1 MTYEQIF
8 ALFLETRA
16 QIQTLTEKT
25 DRQIAETGKQIQ
37 VLTEKTDWQ
46 LAETSAE
53 VAKTSAEIKAVN
65 KRVGEISDTL
75 GQFAEEQ
82 LRPKILALFRE
93 HGIELEETI
102 RGVRVERNGQFL
114 LEIDLLLVNTVYSVV
129 VEVKNKLKHED
140 IDDHIERLKKLQK
153 SPSRAVKGTTMYGAV
168 AGMIVKDEVEKY
180 AIKKG
185 LYVIKTKGDN
195 VEIANKRNFKP
206 TAWKIQSDD
215 KS

>member
-16 QIQTLTEKT
+16 QIEAT
-25 DRQIAETGKQIQ
+25 DRQIAETNK
-37 VLTEKTDWQ
+37 Q
-46 LAETSAE
+46 LAETS
-53 VAKTSAEIKAVN
+53 KEIKAVN

-82 LRPKILALFRE
+82 VRPKILALFRE